1 MSNCIFFR
9 FIRVTERE
17 DGVWMK
23 ASTRNTLCWN
33 YTKDYTRRDLAP
45 EQGNS
50 VIKYLFFA
58 RALHLQGFATNNSI
72 ELQLWAHNKAFVKKI
87 CEIFRSVFTLWYR
100 RLLRYWRERIRIP
113 KVPPPPTTRTTILI
127 KLGAPRH
134 FFPLL
139 SHSPPKGFFKI
150 GIFFLGITA
159 QTLRGSSAGA
169 KF

>member
-1 MSNCIFFR
+1 M
-9 FIRVTERE
+9 
-17 DGVWMK
+17 
-23 ASTRNTLCWN
+23 
-33 YTKDYTRRDLAP
+33 AP

-72 ELQLWAHNKAFVKKI
+72 ELQLGAHNKTFVKKI

-113 KVPPPPTTRTTILI
+113 KVPLPPTTRTTILI

-150 GIFFLGITA
+150 RIFCSRHHHSESESLGGGERKETRK
-159 QTLRGSSAGA
+159 QYGSTISCIWGEAVHGMRILWRP
-169 KF
+169 